1 MNEQLHPLT
10 LGEVLDRTAQLYRS
24 RFLVYFGIGVIPAG
38 TLLVF
43 AAAVFVILA
52 WAGSPGSN
60 GISSIAGN
68 VVAFFLM
75 LIVGFLAVPAC
86 FGTTALGW
94 AAMSHAAAKAFL
106 GEPISIREAYSSAW
120 ARGWRYLWLC
130 LLEVLIVAVVPAAVL
145 MLAMPM
151 SAGLAI
157 VARMSGLGSAANP
170 LLGGGVFLLF
180 AGLGAYAIWMLLR
193 LCLAFP
199 ASVVEQITAWSAIK
213 RGSNLSKGTKGRLF
227 LLFLLGTALGWLLA
241 VGLSF
246 PLFFLLALIPG
257 ANTPQHAQTL
267 GMIFAFGW
275 YGLWFAVQAFTKPVY
290 GIALTLFYF
299 DQRIRAEGFDI
310 ELMMLKAGM
319 VPVPMPQPQAVPWL
333 PPVMPGVSI
342 TTLPNETNAGSA
354 APSLHPELPKARDT
368 A

>member
-10 LGEVLDRTAQLYRS
+10 LGEVLDRTAQLYRL

-52 WAGSPGSN
+52 WAGSPDAN

-68 VVAFFLM
+68 VVALVLT
-75 LIVGFLAVPAC
+75 LIVGLLAVPAC

-106 GEPISIREAYSSAW
+106 GEPISIREAYRSAW

-130 LLEVLIVAVVPAAVL
+130 LLEVLIVAVVPAGVL

-157 VARMSGLGSAANP
+157 LARMSGLGSAANP

-180 AGLGAYAIWMLLR
+180 AALGVYAIWMLLR

-199 ASVVEQITAWSAIK
+199 ASVVEQLTAWGAIK

-241 VGLSF
+241 VGFSF
-246 PLFFLLALIPG
+246 PLFFVIALIPG

-267 GMIFAFGW
+267 GMIFAFSW

-310 ELMMLKAGM
+310 ELMMRKAGM
-319 VPVPMPQPQAVPWL
+319 VLEPALQTQAVPWL

-342 TTLPNETNAGSA
+342 TALPNEANT
-354 APSLHPELPKARDT
+354 APQLHPELPKAGDR